1 MANDLLTIDEAAE
14 RLRVPV
20 ATLRFWRTKGTG
32 PASFRMG
39 RRVFYRASELDRY
52 VNELAGPIPA

>member
-1 MANDLLTIDEAAE
+1 MTDPLLTITEASE

-20 ATLRFWRTKGTG
+20 ETLRYWRTKGTG

-39 RRVFYRASELDRY
+39 RRVFYAESALDAFVAEKAAAAR
-52 VNELAGPIPA
+52 